1 MRLLEYADEAMKGL
15 DAQEEARTLPTLPDP
30 VRVIWVLQSLS
41 FEVMMGSFL
50 AYFMNSAGIHSGT
63 AIEALNEIGA
73 GRMASVL
80 QRAAKSVEV
89 HRDAWEG
96 SKEELDTTAELYDV
110 ASPYAHLPNADELIE
125 LTQEFRQAEEDDDW
139 GDLLDAYLKRSVA
152 KLAESSTA

>member
-110 ASPYAHLPNADELIE
+110 ASPYADLPNADELIE